1 MKFINT
7 NTMQKSSFT
16 EQIIKKS
23 FSILLQQISR
33 SEILE
38 KIQVKFI
45 LQLWRKNLFRSCQI
59 SMPVMFELS
68 YVHLGQLIK
77 MRKLISVSITTEL
90 DLVYNFKDNMGLD
103 FCIQCSHLVTKDTE
117 IVCCK
122 LKCELILTVQS

>member
-1 MKFINT
+1 
-7 NTMQKSSFT
+7 MQKSSFA

-23 FSILLQQISR
+23 FSILLQQISK

-68 YVHLGQLIK
+68 YVHLGRLIK
-77 MRKLISVSITTEL
+77 MIKLISVSITIKL
-90 DLVYNFKDNMGLD
+90 DLVYNFKDNMG
-103 FCIQCSHLVTKDTE
+103 FIFVSSVP
-117 IVCCK
+117 IY
-122 LKCELILTVQS
+122 